1 MQLTLYFFYQHYLST
16 VHGKKIMMRCD
27 NIGIWL
33 SVIEKLTRNTNNVC
47 FSLKKLICL
56 FFASIS
62 EMCDTFSFYYT
73 CRLLSIFNAT
83 ENWTY
88 KHVLIFLMVNDNGNT
103 TIFDKVNIVKVMI
116 ISSYLR
122 IF

>member
-1 MQLTLYFFYQHYLST
+1 
-16 VHGKKIMMRCD
+16 
-27 NIGIWL
+27 
-33 SVIEKLTRNTNNVC
+33 
-47 FSLKKLICL
+47 
-56 FFASIS
+56 
-62 EMCDTFSFYYT
+62 MCDTFSFYYT
-73 CRLLSIFNAT
+73 CRLLSIFNAI

-116 ISSYLR
+116 ISSHLR